1 MGRQDVLTNG
11 LRVASRY
18 RFGTAKTFTGQLME
32 GFAPPFV
39 GIQVDANWNSRYDIA
54 AVARMVE
61 YSRISHKKGAGRSRR
76 PGLLSLVQ
84 RLS

>member
-1 MGRQDVLTNG
+1 MGRLCTS
-11 LRVASRY
+11 L
-18 RFGTAKTFTGQLME
+18 
-32 GFAPPFV
+32 
-39 GIQVDANWNSRYDIA
+39 IQVDTNWNSRDDIA

-61 YSRISHKKGAGRSRR
+61 HSRISHKKGAGRSRR